1 MTFTLVKENAA
12 QICID
17 SHAADYKGLKHV
29 AKILA
34 GDILT
39 VTGKEPE
46 IVEQI
51 QNVPQIVAATKG
63 TSDILAKWE
72 EEKKI
77 DLSVLEGKREVFMV
91 QLIEEDGAEKLVI
104 VGTETIAT
112 LYGLY
117 YISENIGVSPWV
129 YWADVVP
136 APKKEIV
143 FDKSICTVSK
153 EPSVRYR
160 GFFMNDE
167 WPSLGNFVM
176 HTFGDFNEFF
186 YEKVFDLLLRLK
198 GNYFW
203 PAMWSASLPLD
214 GSEDPLAILKLGT
227 ELGITIG
234 QSHHEPLTRASEEW
248 DKVKTDMNNIGYGKD
263 WNYYTNKEGLY
274 RYWED
279 GMKRDKDFKHMIT
292 IGMRGERDTMM
303 LGENS
308 TIQENVE
315 LLCEIITDQNKIIK
329 ETGCENM
336 PKMLALYKE
345 VEGFYYGGNG
355 VKGLRSWD
363 GLDDTILLLSDDNFG
378 NVRTLPTKDLKD
390 RKPGWGLYYHFDY
403 HGSPI
408 SYEWVNSTP
417 LPKVWEQV
425 TMAYEYGIRDLW
437 IVNVGDI
444 RPDEL
449 PLSYFMALAYDFE
462 SMGTGHAN
470 ETDLFLAS
478 WVEQQFGAHIKDEET
493 KKEIADVL
501 REYTR
506 IHGMRRPEAMNP
518 KVYHRSHFNETK
530 RMIER
535 CTKLMQQTENLQIKI
550 PEASKDAFYGLVYY
564 PAVAGMNLQLMSL
577 HAALAN
583 WYAEYE
589 LSVANTYD
597 ALVKEEIERDQKL
610 TDYYNKEMT
619 GGKWDGMMLSP
630 HACFV
635 TWNDEGWHYPETKTI
650 CINTMSRMMIHAEN
664 DEMFVSGGTICLPE
678 FTEIGGE
685 TCEIELAN
693 AGAVAYDFKVQA
705 EPGICVSQTEG
716 TVSNDI
722 VTLQVTIAKKEH
734 KSFERTITI
743 TAGNQKVNVKVRFK
757 AAVNVPEGTFIE
769 RDGMV
774 SIEVA
779 HYTEKAAFEGYD
791 FKELEG
797 YGKTLSSMK
806 IYPCDRNF
814 DEIGKAPCL
823 TYRVYVE
830 EAGVYMLK
838 TITAPTNNL
847 EDGRTMRYAAQIGN
861 GEIKVGDTIPKE
873 NYNIGGGPWERKSWS
888 MGVLNNSHYGITG
901 HDLEAGYNEIHI
913 YGVEAGL
920 ALQKLVLYRGGLEE
934 SYLGPQESPRA

>member
-1 MTFTLVKENAA
+1 M
-12 QICID
+12 
-17 SHAADYKGLKHV
+17 
-29 AKILA
+29 
-34 GDILT
+34 
-39 VTGKEPE
+39 
-46 IVEQI
+46 
-51 QNVPQIVAATKG
+51 
-63 TSDILAKWE
+63 
-72 EEKKI
+72 
-77 DLSVLEGKREVFMV
+77 
-91 QLIEEDGAEKLVI
+91 
-104 VGTETIAT
+104 
-112 LYGLY
+112 
-117 YISENIGVSPWV
+117 
-129 YWADVVP
+129 
-136 APKKEIV
+136 
-143 FDKSICTVSK
+143 
-153 EPSVRYR
+153 
-160 GFFMNDE
+160 
-167 WPSLGNFVM
+167 
-176 HTFGDFNEFF
+176 
-186 YEKVFDLLLRLK
+186 
-198 GNYFW
+198 
-203 PAMWSASLPLD
+203 
-214 GSEDPLAILKLGT
+214 
-227 ELGITIG
+227 
-234 QSHHEPLTRASEEW
+234 
-248 DKVKTDMNNIGYGKD
+248 
-263 WNYYTNKEGLY
+263 
-274 RYWED
+274 
-279 GMKRDKDFKHMIT
+279 
-292 IGMRGERDTMM
+292 
-303 LGENS
+303 
-308 TIQENVE
+308 
-315 LLCEIITDQNKIIK
+315 
-329 ETGCENM
+329 
-336 PKMLALYKE
+336 
-345 VEGFYYGGNG
+345 
-355 VKGLRSWD
+355 
-363 GLDDTILLLSDDNFG
+363 
-378 NVRTLPTKDLKD
+378 
-390 RKPGWGLYYHFDY
+390 
-403 HGSPI
+403 
-408 SYEWVNSTP
+408 
-417 LPKVWEQV
+417 
-425 TMAYEYGIRDLW
+425 
-437 IVNVGDI
+437 
-444 RPDEL
+444 
-449 PLSYFMALAYDFE
+449 
-462 SMGTGHAN
+462 
-470 ETDLFLAS
+470 
-478 WVEQQFGAHIKDEET
+478 
-493 KKEIADVL
+493 
-501 REYTR
+501 
-506 IHGMRRPEAMNP
+506 
-518 KVYHRSHFNETK
+518 
-530 RMIER
+530 
-535 CTKLMQQTENLQIKI
+535 MQQTENLQIKI

-650 CINTMSRMMIHAEN
+650 CINTMSRMMVHAEN

-705 EPGICVSQTEG
+705 EPGICVRQTEG